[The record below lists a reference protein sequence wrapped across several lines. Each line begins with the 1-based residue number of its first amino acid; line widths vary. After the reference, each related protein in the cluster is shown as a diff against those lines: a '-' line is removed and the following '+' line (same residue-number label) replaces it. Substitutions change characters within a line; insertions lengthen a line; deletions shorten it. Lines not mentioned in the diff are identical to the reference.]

1 MAKANTGP
9 DFKSLLSKP
18 LDSFERPHG
27 VPAGTY
33 FGVIKA
39 APFGKSRFDKKIDT
53 IDITVA
59 ITGATE
65 DVPPEELGDFD
76 LSKLK
81 INGRDPVSQFEL
93 TAERLYIFNDFL
105 ESLGFDT
112 TGKPIDEFLH
122 ELPGKDVLVV
132 LTQSQSENGKDTFN
146 NVKKVIGA

>member
-33 FGVIKA
+33 FGVIKS
-39 APFGKSRFDKKIDT
+39 APYGKSRFDKNVDT
-53 IDITVA
+53 IDIVLA

-81 INGRDPVSQFEL
+81 INGKDPMTQFQMTPEKV
-93 TAERLYIFNDFL
+93 YIFNDFL
-105 ESLGFDT
+105 ESLGFET
-112 TGKPIDEFLH
+112 AGKPIDEFLH
-122 ELPGKDVLVV
+122 ELPGRDVLVV
-132 LTQSQSENGKDTFN
+132 LTSTASDNGKDTYN